1 MEQEQTGVARCPLC
15 RSDNT
20 RYRRS
25 VPGAQA
31 GITSIVVRAKSAV
44 KANSF
49 EKRHVRTKRKNMCAP
64 PGMRLSIEAP
74 GRIPRDDIDLILYHL
89 SL

>member
-31 GITSIVVRAKSAV
+31 GITSIVVRCNDCQCTFLASLGAQAPKSP
-44 KANSF
+44 F
-49 EKRHVRTKRKNMCAP
+49 P
-64 PGMRLSIEAP
+64 
-74 GRIPRDDIDLILYHL
+74 D
-89 SL
+89 